1 MATTY
6 TPVRKKNAGVIAK
19 EAALDANNNT
29 TSVTGKVDTVG
40 VASVTLQVV
49 AVSGAHSTHVVKLQ
63 GSVDGTTFIDTA
75 STVTGA
81 GAVTLSGPVYPYHRA
96 KVTTAEGAAS
106 VVDVYIFTKL

>member
-19 EAALDANNNT
+19 EASLDANST
-29 TSVTGKVDTVG
+29 SSVTGKVDTVG

-49 AVSGAHSTHVVKLQ
+49 SVSGTHGTHVIKLQ
-63 GSVDGTTFIDTA
+63 GSVDGVTFVDTS
-75 STVTGA
+75 STVTGP

>member
-6 TPVRKKNAGVIAK
+6 TPVRRKNAGVIAK
-19 EAALDANNNT
+19 EAGLNANST
-29 TSVTGKVDTVG
+29 SSVTGNVDTVG

-49 AVSGAHSTHVVKLQ
+49 AVSGTHDTHVIKLQ
-63 GSVDGTTFIDTA
+63 GSVDGVTFVDTS

-81 GAVTLSGPVYPYHRA
+81 GTVVLTGPVYPYHRA
-96 KVTTAEGAAS
+96 KVTTAQGAAA